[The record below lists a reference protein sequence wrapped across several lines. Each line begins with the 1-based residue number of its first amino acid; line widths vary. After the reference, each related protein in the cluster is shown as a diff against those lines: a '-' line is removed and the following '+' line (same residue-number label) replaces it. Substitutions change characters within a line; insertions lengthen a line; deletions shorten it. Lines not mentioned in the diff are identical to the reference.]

1 VRSRTPVFL
10 CADNSHPSISRY
22 KQSHTR
28 ADKQDGNSESNDD
41 PIFSNSLSLRQTTL
55 SPGSFSSHNDGS
67 YKDLRTFTA
76 SLLVNLGPLSGSSP
90 W

>member
-1 VRSRTPVFL
+1 VRSRTPMFL
-10 CADNSHPSISRY
+10 CADNSFPFISQY

-28 ADKQDGNSESNDD
+28 ADKQDSNSNDN
-41 PIFSNSLSLRQTTL
+41 PIFSNSLSLCQTTY
-55 SPGSFSSHNDGS
+55 SPGSFSFHNDGS

-76 SLLVNLGPLSGSSP
+76 SLLVQLGPLSGSSP